1 MTNPLNHPHQ
11 NQNSF
16 QFKSADETRDKIMI
30 YTKRE
35 EKGQEIVPNFK
46 FVQIKNG
53 YFFNSN
59 KIIFQ

>member
-30 YTKRE
+30 YTKRKK
-35 EKGQEIVPNFK
+35 KGARNRAEFLICSNKKKTVIFSYI
-46 FVQIKNG
+46 QIK
-53 YFFNSN
+53 
-59 KIIFQ
+59 